1 MPLCTYNSLTRL
13 SLSLRSGLHLVE
25 NLEEIGSMFSN
36 PKNFWIHIFEHLRCS
51 GNEPEPRDNLLA
63 VYSSMSPLH
72 TSHFSLLTAFFTL
85 QTSHFTL
92 HTALFTPQTSHCTL
106 HIPHFISSEP
116 FSPYPSS
123 SLLISSLLICHLS
136 FHESLHITSQYYY

>member
-36 PKNFWIHIFEHLRCS
+36 PKKFWIHIFEHLRCS

-72 TSHFSLLTAFFTL
+72 TSHFSLLSSHSKL
-85 QTSHFTL
+85 HTSHFTL
-92 HTALFTPQTSHCTL
+92 HSSRPRLHTALFTFHTS
-106 HIPHFISSEP
+106 S
-116 FSPYPSS
+116 
-123 SLLISSLLICHLS
+123 HLS
-136 FHESLHITSQYYY
+136 PSHLIPAHLFSSHLFSYVI